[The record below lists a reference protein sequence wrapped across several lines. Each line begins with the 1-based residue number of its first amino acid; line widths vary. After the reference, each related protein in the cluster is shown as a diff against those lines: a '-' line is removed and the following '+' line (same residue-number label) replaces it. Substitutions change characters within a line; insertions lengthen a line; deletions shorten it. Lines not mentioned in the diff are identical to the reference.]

1 MREFELVK
9 YSIRHMCSKELVHK
23 LFEQKNILFK
33 NSDSFERLSNRIFL
47 EDNILLSEI
56 CTLFRSVWKPCDIEF
71 HINNLKSGLLKGHD
85 WHGAMPSMLHFS
97 MQERVRD
104 CISGKISIEQLIE
117 IGADI
122 MKHEYFMV
130 AAHDLCETAI
140 INNFSDCIPPVGNKS
155 ISDFIYK
162 GIPYDLKNT
171 NTILGFKKQEIN
183 SNKKQV
189 IEKLM
194 FGADV
199 SRIRE
204 QAKKTINNWGLNR
217 FYVIVEDQERWLN
230 DPLSILQELIYECDK
245 IDEPIEIEIADIKIQ
260 TQLIAI

>member
-9 YSIRHMCSKELVHK
+9 YSIRHMCSKELAYK
-23 LFEQKNILFK
+23 LLEQKNIQFK
-33 NSDSFERLSNRIFL
+33 NSDTFEKLSNRIKP

-56 CTLFRSVWKPCDIEF
+56 CKLFRSEWKPCDIEF

-85 WHGAMPSMLHFS
+85 WHGAMPSMLHLS
-97 MQERVRD
+97 MQDRVRD
-104 CISGKISIEQLIE
+104 CISGKITLEQLLE
-117 IGADI
+117 IGTDI

-130 AAHDLCETAI
+130 AAHDLCETSI
-140 INNFSDCIPPVGNKS
+140 INNFPDCIPPVGKKS
-155 ISDFIYK
+155 ISDFIFK

-171 NTILGFKKQEIN
+171 NTILGLNKDEIN
-183 SNKKQV
+183 SNKKEV

-217 FYVIVEDQERWLN
+217 FYFIVENQDRWLN
-230 DPLSILQELIYECDK
+230 DPLSIIQELIYECDK
-245 IDEPIEIEIADIKIQ
+245 IENPIEIEIEKIKIQ
-260 TQLIAI
+260 TLLISI